1 MIFRPVI
8 CLVKRALMSYEQ
20 LRLENQICFPI
31 YVASRL
37 FVREYQPYL
46 DALGI
51 TYPQYL
57 VLMVLWET
65 DHRTVGEIAERLL
78 LNTNTVTPLLKR
90 MQVQGLIARER
101 AEDDERKVMVALTEK
116 GQLLQADAAKIPELF
131 VSSLLSDTMSLEE
144 LKNLRDRLSVLID
157 HLSKRDE

>member
-1 MIFRPVI
+1 
-8 CLVKRALMSYEQ
+8 
-20 LRLENQICFPI
+20 
-31 YVASRL
+31 
-37 FVREYQPYL
+37 
-46 DALGI
+46 
-51 TYPQYL
+51 
-57 VLMVLWET
+57 
-65 DHRTVGEIAERLL
+65 
-78 LNTNTVTPLLKR
+78 